1 MSIELIDI
9 TKQYRTLQGKHT
21 VYRNF
26 SLKIGRT
33 ESVGIIGHNGAG
45 KSTLLKLICG
55 AEMPDKGQVLRKMTV
70 SWPVGFSGFFTP
82 DQTGTANAA
91 FCARLYGRNPKEVVQ
106 FVRDFSGLGKFMDW
120 PVKGYSTGMR
130 AKLAFALSLSI
141 RFDCM
146 LFDEVLSAGDMAFR
160 EKATKA
166 IETLRSRSAF
176 VMVTHD
182 LKAVLQH
189 CDKVVVIERGK
200 KPFVSADVKTTVK
213 EYYYRRLAE
222 MEDAKLAERGGF

>member
-1 MSIELIDI
+1 MSIALVDV

-26 SLKIGRT
+26 NLKIGRKDA
-33 ESVGIIGHNGAG
+33 VGIIGHNGAG

-55 AEMPDKGQVLRKMTV
+55 AEMPDKGQILRNMSV
-70 SWPVGFSGFFTP
+70 SWPVGYSGFFSP
-82 DQTGTANAA
+82 DQTGTSNAA
-91 FCARLYGRNPKEVVQ
+91 FCARLYGRNTKEVVQ
-106 FVRDFSGLGKFMDW
+106 YVREFSGLGEFMDW
-120 PVKGYSTGMR
+120 PLKGYSSGMR
-130 AKLAFALSLSI
+130 QKLAFALSLSI

-182 LKAVLQH
+182 LKAVIKH
-189 CDKVVVIERGK
+189 CERVVVIERGK
-200 KPFVSADVKTTVK
+200 PPIVSDDVKATVK
-213 EYYYRRLAE
+213 DYYFRRRAAT
-222 MEDAKLAERGGF
+222 EDASVAERGGY